1 MGSRDDR
8 LKKKE
13 DSGLSESHIS
23 TFWHATGLR
32 RKRKSVRVRITRRI
46 FLEEVGL
53 ELALEGLTEGE
64 GYARQ
69 GNSMSKGREVRITG
83 G

>member
-1 MGSRDDR
+1 MACNR
-8 LKKKE
+8 
-13 DSGLSESHIS
+13 
-23 TFWHATGLR
+23 LR
-32 RKRKSVRVRITRRI
+32 RKKKSVRVRITRQI

-53 ELALEGLTEGE
+53 ELALEELTEGE

-69 GNSMSKGREVRITG
+69 GISMRKDREVRITG

>member
-1 MGSRDDR
+1 M
-8 LKKKE
+8 
-13 DSGLSESHIS
+13 
-23 TFWHATGLR
+23 
-32 RKRKSVRVRITRRI
+32 RVRITRQI

-53 ELALEGLTEGE
+53 ELALEELTEGE

-69 GNSMSKGREVRITG
+69 GISMRKDREVRITG

>member
-1 MGSRDDR
+1 M
-8 LKKKE
+8 
-13 DSGLSESHIS
+13 
-23 TFWHATGLR
+23 
-32 RKRKSVRVRITRRI
+32 RVRITRQI

-53 ELALEGLTEGE
+53 ELALEGLTERE

-69 GNSMSKGREVRITG
+69 GNNMSKGREVRITG